1 MDLLR
6 RFNVG
11 QRLRLLILV
20 FAAGFVAYGYW
31 SFRTLAEI
39 KVGGPVFQ
47 RIAQSQNV
55 VSDVLPPP
63 MYIIESYLVALRI
76 TAAVDAQK
84 QGLLIDRLKTLH
96 HDYLERHAF
105 WMQAQL
111 KPELAKVLLHTAHD
125 PAMAFY
131 DTLFQTFIP
140 ALHLNDRM
148 AMQSALAAM
157 TASYE
162 QHRAAIDQV
171 VVLAQAEAGRDEAAA
186 FAQIER
192 ATVLQFGILVVSLAL
207 GIGLAAWI
215 RRSIKRPLGQAVA
228 IAHQVAAG
236 NLDLPGTDPYD
247 DEAGQLLAALQ
258 EMSSSL
264 RTTMDALSKAEALS
278 RHDKQ
283 IAETANQS
291 KGEFLAN
298 MSHEIRTPMNAVIGM
313 TALALRTDLNPK
325 QRGYLEK
332 ANNAARNLMG
342 IINDVLD
349 FSKIEAGKLGFE
361 QRDFSL
367 EHVLEH
373 LASVTVLKAQEK
385 GLELLFDVA
394 KDVPLALVG
403 DDMRLGQVLL
413 NLVNNAV
420 KFTPQGEIKVR
431 VNCLERDATTALLR
445 FEVQDTGIGITPEQR
460 ARLFEAF
467 IQADTSTTRQYGGTG
482 LGLSISR
489 KLVEMMGGTLWVE
502 SEEGKGSCFIFTAS
516 LQVQDMFTA
525 LSEDADPLMQH
536 LRILVV
542 DDNQSAREIMVG
554 IIESLNLQVQS
565 APDGRSAIEALESAQ
580 AQGRPFHMVMMDWQ
594 MPEMDGIAAIRAI
607 RSSEKIAETLAT
619 VMVTAFSR
627 DDLMEQ
633 ARDVRLDG
641 VLEKPVNP
649 SAVLDTIARA
659 MGHMRHNATLS
670 RQPANDPLLTA
681 HLRGARVLLVED
693 NEVNQELASE
703 ILREA
708 GVDVTVAADGAQA
721 LAQLAQQ
728 GFDAVLMDWQ
738 MPVMDGF
745 EATRRIRAQ
754 PAFALLPILAM
765 TANAMTGDRENCLA
779 VGMNDHIAKP
789 IEVDALLSTL
799 ARWVSQARVSQARI
813 AAAPAAGTAAGLA
826 STEAPPDLPGVD
838 TATALRRLRGN
849 VALYRNLL
857 ERFATEFARGD
868 QPLQD
873 ALAAQDWAG
882 AHRWAHTLKGLAA
895 NIGAD
900 ALQNAAQA
908 LEHALQGEHPDV
920 ALALVEPAARALLHL
935 LDAIAHDRANR
946 RAPVQAAPAEA
957 SADAAALDVAA
968 LQGHLTELAHRL
980 EQSSSDARQLLE
992 PVGAQLQGHPALP
1005 GFLRIAQQIDDY
1017 ALDDALVALRAWQLE
1032 WTTGWGST

>member
-1 MDLLR
+1 MDFLR

-11 QRLRLLILV
+11 QRLRLLILI

-39 KVGGPVFQ
+39 KVGGPVFE
-47 RIAQSQNV
+47 RIEQSQNV

-84 QGLLIDRLKTLH
+84 QGALIDRLKTLH
-96 HDYLERHAF
+96 QEYLQRHAF
-105 WMQAQL
+105 WAKAQL
-111 KPELAKVLLHTAHD
+111 KPALAEALLVKAHT
-125 PAMAFY
+125 PALAFY
-131 DTLFQTFIP
+131 DVLFHQFVP
-140 ALHLNDRM
+140 ALYVNDRTT
-148 AMQSALAAM
+148 MQSSLAAM

-162 QHRAAIDQV
+162 EHRAVIDQV
-171 VVLAQAEAGRDEAAA
+171 VALAQSEARLDEEAAY
-186 FAQIER
+186 AQIKE
-192 ATVLQFGILVVSLAL
+192 ATLLQFGILVASL
-207 GIGLAAWI
+207 GLAIAVAAWI
-215 RRSIKRPLGQAVA
+215 RRSIKRPLGQAVD
-228 IAHQVAAG
+228 IANQVAAG
-236 NLDLPGTDPYD
+236 NLDLPAAEPYD

-258 EMSSSL
+258 DMSDSL
-264 RTTMDALSKAEALS
+264 RSTMDALSKAEALS

-283 IAETANQS
+283 LAETANQS
-291 KGEFLAN
+291 KSEFLAN

-313 TALALRTDLNPK
+313 TGLALRSDLNPK
-325 QRGYLEK
+325 QRDYLEK
-332 ANNAARNLMG
+332 ANTAARNLMG

-361 QRDFSL
+361 QREFSL
-367 EHVLEH
+367 EQVLEH

-460 ARLFEAF
+460 AHLFEAF
-467 IQADTSTTRQYGGTG
+467 VQADASTTRRYGGTG

-489 KLVEMMGGTLWVE
+489 KLVEMMGGTIWVE
-502 SEEGKGSCFIFTAS
+502 SEEGKGSSFIFTAS
-516 LQVQDMFTA
+516 LRVQDMFTA
-525 LSEDADPLMQH
+525 LSEDADPLLQH

-554 IIESLNLQVQS
+554 IVESLNLQVQS
-565 APDGRSAIEALESAQ
+565 AADGRAAIQTLETAQ
-580 AQGRPFHMVMMDWQ
+580 QQGHPFHMVMMDWQ

-627 DDLMEQ
+627 DDLLEK
-633 ARDVRLDG
+633 ARDLRLDG

-649 SAVLDTIARA
+649 SAVLDTINRA
-659 MGHMRHNATLS
+659 MGHMRHNATAHRL
-670 RQPANDPLLTA
+670 PGTA
-681 HLRGARVLLVED
+681 VVALQLQGVRVLLVED

-708 GVDVTVAADGAQA
+708 GVEVTVAGDGAQA
-721 LAQLAQQ
+721 LERLASQT
-728 GFDAVLMDWQ
+728 FDAVLMDWQ

-765 TANAMTGDRENCLA
+765 TANAMAGDREKCLA

-789 IEVDALLSTL
+789 IEVDALLGTL
-799 ARWVSQARVSQARI
+799 ARWVSQAKGVS
-813 AAAPAAGTAAGLA
+813 AAAPVGASAPAAAQ
-826 STEAPPDLPGVD
+826 EAPDLPGMD
-838 TATALRRLRGN
+838 SATALRRLRGN
-849 VALYRNLL
+849 LPLYRNLL
-857 ERFATEFARGD
+857 ERFATEFARTD

-873 ALAAQDWAG
+873 ALSAGDWEAAY
-882 AHRWAHTLKGLAA
+882 RWAHTLKGLAA

-900 ALQNAAQA
+900 ELQRAAQA
-908 LEHALQGEHPDV
+908 LEQGLRADHPQNALP
-920 ALALVEPAARALLHL
+920 LVPPVTRALLHA
-935 LDAIAHDRANR
+935 LDAIAHERANR
-946 RAPVQAAPAEA
+946 RIPAASGTHTDAPAA
-957 SADAAALDVAA
+957 HGALDLPL
-968 LQGHLTELAHRL
+968 LQERLDSLAQRL
-980 EQSSSDARQLLE
+980 EQSSSDARELLE
-992 PVGAQLQGHPALP
+992 PITAQLQGHGALA
-1005 GFLRIAQQIDDY
+1005 GFLPIAQQVNDY
-1017 ALDDALVALRAWQLE
+1017 ALDDALAALRAWQQE
-1032 WTTGWGST
+1032 WSSQWGNAGGL